1 MIIYKNYN
9 IKKLTTLSVDNMAN
23 IVFEIIDANEIY
35 ILKYL
40 FDYFDLKY
48 HVLGKGSK
56 VLFKDEYIIQPIILI
71 SDKFEE
77 LIINDNHII
86 VSSGYDNKKLI
97 LRLSNHN
104 LGGFH
109 QLYPLPAS
117 IGGMIYM
124 NASDSTSCISKFIDK
139 VMVIDDKNK
148 ILIIDKND
156 CKFTYR
162 SSIFQNKKYIIL
174 YCSLIMNFVDKSII
188 IEQIKES
195 INYRIM
201 HQEVNKKT
209 CGSIFK
215 NPINKKA
222 YELINGIKNQLEINK
237 VILSNKHSNILI
249 NNGASCVE
257 IYNYIMKI
265 KQLVKDEYGVELQ
278 EELNIL

>member
-9 IKKLTTLSVDNMAN
+9 IKKLTTLGVDNIAN

-124 NASDSTSCISKFIDK
+124 NASDATSCISKFIDK

-188 IEQIKES
+188 IEQIKDS
-195 INYRIM
+195 INYRII

-237 VILSNKHSNILI
+237 VILSKKHSNILI

-265 KQLVKDEYGVELQ
+265 KQLVKEEYGVELQ